1 MSESFFV
8 LDASMALAWCFD
20 DESGTQAETVLDLF
34 TQSQAIVPTLW
45 LLEISNALVNAERR
59 GRLTAA
65 ESARFLELLRGLPI
79 QIEETSSME
88 RTWGD
93 VLNLARAHRL
103 STYDACYLDLAM
115 RSGAPLATLDDDLRN
130 AAKAYGVKTL

>member
-8 LDASMALAWCFD
+8 LDASMTLAWCF
-20 DESGTQAETVLDLF
+20 EEEAGTQAETVLDMF
-34 TQSQAIVPTLW
+34 TESQAIVPALW
-45 LLEISNALVNAERR
+45 LLEISNALINAERR
-59 GRLTAA
+59 GCLTAA
-65 ESARFLELLRGLPI
+65 EGARFLELLRRLPI

-93 VLNLARAHRL
+93 VLNLARAHQL

-115 RSGAPLATLDDDLRN
+115 RSGTALATLDTDLKN
-130 AAKAYGVKTL
+130 AAQACGVPTL